1 MNELIRH
8 IEYLL
13 RSHDCVVI
21 PGIGALLAEY
31 KEAYYDVDA
40 QMFYPPV
47 REVVFNPSISHND
60 GLIANSVARR
70 EEISYETALRKVNE
84 ECNALRRQ
92 LDADGELSLGHIG
105 NIRLNGDRME
115 FTPMADSAISPDL
128 FRMSP
133 VSVTRLADRDS
144 ESEKKVATILHLRKS
159 SWVKIAASVAAV
171 IIFAI
176 FFSTPVLTDLR
187 GLNFAGFITSQD
199 VEPDEIIPVM
209 PDIEL
214 CIAEPDT
221 VDGCGMVDTTA
232 VRAMIDIRKPYYLV
246 VASLGNRQQAETFV
260 KQHAGSSY
268 RLEIVETETKT
279 RVIANSGNSAREVM
293 AVTENVDFAAEFPN
307 AWPCHK

>member
-31 KEAYYDVDA
+31 CEAHYDVET
-40 QMFYPPV
+40 QTFYPPV
-47 REVVFNPSISHND
+47 RSVVFNPAIIHND

-70 EEISYETALRKVNE
+70 EEISYEAALRKVNE

-92 LDADGELSLGHIG
+92 LESDGELQLGHIG
-105 NIRLNGDRME
+105 TISLKGDRME

-128 FRMSP
+128 FGMNP
-133 VSVTRLADRDS
+133 IAITRLADRDS
-144 ESEKKVATILHLRKS
+144 EPEKKEARILHLRKS
-159 SWVKIAASVAAV
+159 GWIKVAASVAAV
-171 IIFAI
+171 IVLAI
-176 FFSTPVLTDLR
+176 FFSTPMLTDIR
-187 GLNFAGFITSQD
+187 GLNFAGFMTVHEEES
-199 VEPDEIIPVM
+199 EIIEPVM

-214 CIAEPDT
+214 CISTDIPA
-221 VDGCGMVDTTA
+221 DGYSVADTTA
-232 VRAMIDIRKPYYLV
+232 VRAMIDVNKPYYLV
-246 VASLGNRQQAETFV
+246 VASLGSRRQAETFV
-260 KQHAGSSY
+260 KQHAGSPYS
-268 RLEIVETETKT
+268 LEIVETDTKT

-293 AVTENVDFAAEFPN
+293 SVTENADFTAEFPN